1 MLIILYVCAPLTAP
15 PAVPLTITLTVPLT
29 APPAVPL
36 TITLTA
42 PLTITLTAPL
52 TAPLT
57 ITPAVP
63 LAQLIPARP
72 LNRHSRKKI
81 TGRKSILLYPV
92 TSFYPQITRLIMS
105 PAMMTSP
112 SPRPA
117 TASKAPI
124 PVHKSAPNR

>member
-15 PAVPLTITLTVPLT
+15 PAVPLTALPAVPLTITLTAL
-29 APPAVPL
+29 PAVPL

-42 PLTITLTAPL
+42 PLTITLTA
-52 TAPLT
+52 
-57 ITPAVP
+57 P

-112 SPRPA
+112 NPRPA

>member
-1 MLIILYVCAPLTAP
+1 MLIILYVCAPLT
-15 PAVPLTITLTVPLT
+15 TL
-29 APPAVPL
+29 PAVPL

-52 TAPLT
+52 TITLT
-57 ITPAVP
+57 AP
-63 LAQLIPARP
+63 LAQLIPAP
-72 LNRHSRKKI
+72 LNRHSHKKI

-112 SPRPA
+112 NPRPA